1 MQFEPNFDAP
11 IPGQSLTAEL
21 GNRPWQGPQQFS
33 TVDEAID
40 FYMENMS
47 SEEFMVQLVEI
58 LESGVPVSVLA
69 NTIQLGNVMEGRHSV
84 DVGML
89 VMPMLMEMIMMIGD
103 SAGIKYD
110 DGMNDPNKPT
120 IRDSAIAKAVA
131 KYEAKVKDA
140 DIKDAIDQTD
150 DEQIEEEEPEE
161 EESKGLMSRRK

>member
-150 DEQIEEEEPEE
+150 DEQIEEEPEA

>member
-21 GNRPWQGPQQFS
+21 GNRPWQGSQQFS

-69 NTIQLGNVMEGRHSV
+69 NTIQLGNVMEGKHSV

-89 VMPMLMEMIMMIGD
+89 IMPMLMEMIMMIGD

-150 DEQIEEEEPEE
+150 DEQIEEEPEA

>member
-1 MQFEPNFDAP
+1 MQFEPSFDAP

-69 NTIQLGNVMEGRHSV
+69 NTIQLGNVMEGKHSV

-89 VMPMLMEMIMMIGD
+89 IMPMLMEMIMMIGD

-150 DEQIEEEEPEE
+150 DEQMEEEPEA